1 MSFIHCRIAAR
12 LPIGVVVA
20 ASLLCPWLCHAQ
32 MVSPTPPPQGIP
44 ITSEAAEQVVPEI
57 WAIHGQAT
65 NTWELQ
71 PAFYS
76 PYFKVGPHSLWPGAN
91 GRETTDITAYL
102 GLRPWQGAELWAN
115 PDMDQG
121 FGLSDTFGV
130 AGYPSGEAYKL
141 GRTTP
146 YFRLDRAFF
155 RQTINLGGETE
166 KVDPDANVLGGTQT
180 ANRLVMTIGKFS
192 VVDIFDTNKYAHDPR
207 GDFLNWSIVDL
218 GSFDYAADAWGF
230 TYGAA
235 AEWQQDWWTARV
247 GLFDLSSQP
256 NSIYLSTRGFSQGE
270 FCAEL
275 EERHTLWDQP
285 GKFKVLYWL
294 MRGSLGTYN
303 DALDWSEGTGE
314 TPDTGAVRRAR
325 TKYGIGFNLEQQLVP
340 DLGMFLRGGWCQGG
354 VEEVDF
360 TDVDISVS
368 GGLSLKGSHWCRPDD
383 NVGLAFVVNQIS
395 SQAREY
401 FGAGGLGGII
411 GDGEL
416 THAAPEL
423 IFETYYNIAV
433 VSFPSPLTLVHA
445 GTGNGSLNITA
456 DYQLIIDPAY
466 NVDRGPVSVFGLRAH
481 AEF

>member
-1 MSFIHCRIAAR
+1 
-12 LPIGVVVA
+12 
-20 ASLLCPWLCHAQ
+20 
-32 MVSPTPPPQGIP
+32 MVSPTPAPQGIP
-44 ITSEAAEQVVPEI
+44 ITAEAAEQVVPQI
-57 WAIHGQAT
+57 WGIHGQIT

-102 GLRPWQGAELWAN
+102 GLRPWQGAEIWAN
-115 PDMDQG
+115 PTMDQG

-146 YFRLDRAFF
+146 YFKLDRAFF

-166 KVDPDANVLGGTQT
+166 KVEPDANVLGGAQT
-180 ANRLVMTIGKFS
+180 SNRLVMTIGKFS

-207 GDFLNWSIVDL
+207 SDFLNWTIVDL
-218 GSFDYAADAWGF
+218 GAFDYAADAWGF

-247 GLFDLSSQP
+247 GLFDLSATP
-256 NSIYLSTRGFSQGE
+256 NNIYLSTRGFSQGQ

-275 EERHTLWDQP
+275 EDRHTLWDQP
-285 GKFKVLYWL
+285 GKFKVLFFL
-294 MRGSLGTYN
+294 TGGKLATYDN
-303 DALDWSEGTGE
+303 ALDWGEKTGL
-314 TPDTGAVRRAR
+314 TPDVEAVRSYRH
-325 TKYGIGFNLEQQLVP
+325 KYGIGFNLEQQLVP

-360 TDVDISVS
+360 TDVDVSVS
-368 GGLSLKGSHWCRPDD
+368 YGLSLKGSHWCRPDD
-383 NVGLAFVVNQIS
+383 NVGLAMVVNQIS
-395 SQAREY
+395 NPGREY

-445 GTGNGSLNITA
+445 GTGNGTLNFTV